1 MAKVSKLNKM
11 IMIAIV
17 LFSVILVY
25 AVTITALIYGFT
37 KINSFDYLGLK
48 PKTKFSI
55 VVPFR
60 NEAKNLP
67 ILLDSFSKLNYPNDL
82 FEVILVDDFSNEE
95 FKVQSLLR
103 QFAFARVK
111 FKVSVIKNIRVSN
124 SPKKDAIST
133 AMQTAENDWII
144 TTDAD
149 CVVNEKWLSTLDNYI
164 QLHEV
169 SMIAGAVTYD
179 CKNSFLHHFQ
189 QLDLASL
196 QGATMG
202 SFGLGK
208 GFMCNGANFAYTKSF
223 FQELNGFEGNDG
235 IASGDDVF
243 LLQKAIARFPEKEHY
258 LKSENNIVVTKP
270 LDDWKSLFYQR
281 VRWASK
287 AGSYQSGFGKG
298 LGLVVFGGNLAW
310 VLGFGFWAL
319 GLIPFQVII
328 LLFLLKFMV
337 DSVLIYKANLFLTK
351 TKMRFLVSSSL
362 LYPFFST
369 SVALYAAFGKYEWK
383 GRRF

>member
-1 MAKVSKLNKM
+1 
-11 IMIAIV
+11 MIAIV
-17 LFSVILVY
+17 LSSVVLIYV
-25 AVTITALIYGFT
+25 ATIASLIYGFN
-37 KINSFDYLGLK
+37 KVNSFDYLGLK

-60 NEAKNLP
+60 NEAENLP

-82 FEVILVDDFSNEE
+82 FEVIPVDDCSSED
-95 FKVQSLLR
+95 FKVQSL
-103 QFAFARVK
+103 K
-111 FKVSVIKNIRVSN
+111 FKVSVIKNVRVSN
-124 SPKKDAIST
+124 SPKKDSIST

-149 CVVNEKWLSTLDNYI
+149 CVVNENWLSTLDNYI
-164 QLHEV
+164 QLHDV
-169 SMIAGAVTYD
+169 SMIAGAVSYELE
-179 CKNSFLHHFQ
+179 NSFLHHFQ

-243 LLQKAIARFPEKEHY
+243 LLQKAIARFPGKVHY
-258 LKSENNIVVTKP
+258 LKSENNIVITKP

-369 SVALYAAFGKYEWK
+369 SVALYSLFGKYEWK